1 MGSLKNVPGF
11 ACNFP
16 PSCLFY
22 VFRIC
27 EISLGILINM
37 STREQ
42 RYNAQEALKRIWNDS
57 GDNLDSDENE
67 VESYEL
73 LS

>member
-1 MGSLKNVPGF
+1 MFLILPVP
-11 ACNFP
+11 FP
-16 PSCLFY
+16 PPCLFY
-22 VFRIC
+22 VFRTC
-27 EISLGILINM
+27 EISLGILVNM
-37 STREQ
+37 SAREQ

-57 GDNLDSDENE
+57 GDNFDSDENK